1 MPLFRTIDEA
11 VTTGSTAGIWGSAV
25 KIQRVGVSG
34 RGLGSRQRY
43 VYSLVYRVRST
54 RQKSGSIYHHLGM
67 TSPASL
73 GKNRPCSMETY
84 TPYVHNDK
92 LWCQLALTEIE
103 LNRFL
108 IRNMFNFEMFVLFV
122 FALFVLV
129 RYLLST
135 FV

>member
-92 LWCQLALTEIE
+92 LWCQLALTEIC
-103 LNRFL
+103 NQKCL
-108 IRNMFNFEMFVLFV
+108 ILKCLCYLYLHCLF
-122 FALFVLV
+122 
-129 RYLLST
+129 
-135 FV
+135 

>member
-1 MPLFRTIDEA
+1 MPLYRTIDEA
-11 VTTGSTAGIWGSAV
+11 VTTVSTAGIWGSAV

-103 LNRFL
+103 LNRFV
-108 IRNMFNFEMFVLFV
+108 IRNV
-122 FALFVLV
+122 
-129 RYLLST
+129 
-135 FV
+135 

>member
-1 MPLFRTIDEA
+1 MPLYRTIDEA
-11 VTTGSTAGIWGSAV
+11 VTTVSTAGIWGSAV

-43 VYSLVYRVRST
+43 VY
-54 RQKSGSIYHHLGM
+54 HLGM

-108 IRNMFNFEMFVLFV
+108 IRNV
-122 FALFVLV
+122 
-129 RYLLST
+129 
-135 FV
+135 